1 MKWDKKQ
8 IWTSFLYFLLAVLVT
23 VVEQVI
29 VTYFVIGE
37 QSLLKTV
44 FGCLV
49 FVAIGLAGLWL
60 AKRVGLFSPRDSFS
74 ANEAVKVVALGFG
87 ATYVA
92 KLVGGI
98 ALFIEYG
105 LEGNTANQEFLN
117 SLDMPLIVYALLAV
131 LVAPVIEELVMRGLL
146 MGRVFGQQSWFGLV
160 VSSILFGLLHGP
172 TDIGSWLM
180 YGGMGLVFGYV
191 YRRTGKFEYPLAI
204 HALNN
209 LLAVIFMA
217 LMQ

>member
-8 IWTSFLYFLLAVLVT
+8 IWKSFLYFLLAVLVT

-29 VTYFVIGE
+29 VIGFVTGE
-37 QSLLKTV
+37 KSLLKTV
-44 FGCLV
+44 LGCLT
-49 FVAIGLAGLWL
+49 FVIIGLTGLWL
-60 AKRVGLFSPRDSFS
+60 AKRVGLLSLRGSIS

-92 KLVGGI
+92 KMIGGI
-98 ALFIEYG
+98 ALLIEHG
-105 LEGNTANQEFLN
+105 FEGNTANQAALDA
-117 SLDMPLIVYALLAV
+117 LDMPLIVYALLAV

-160 VSSILFGLLHGP
+160 VSSLLFGLLHGP

-180 YGGMGLVFGYV
+180 YGGMGFVLGYV
-191 YRRTGKFEYPLAI
+191 YRRTGKLEYPLAI

-209 LLAVIFMA
+209 LLAVIFMT